1 MGANIFICN
10 KPSIV
15 WIDNLGVER
24 LDSQFYHDEFLE
36 NERKILE
43 SGCDIRTI
51 SEISFK
57 VNQGPNPVFEENMD
71 GVPCLKT
78 RNLYDDQINFDGC
91 NYVSMN
97 EYQKYKKFK
106 IEYGDL
112 LISIL
117 GEGSIG
123 KCNIYV
129 SNRTA
134 IFNRP
139 LALLK
144 VKKSEVDEFYLS
156 VYLRSSY
163 GKKFLE
169 RGISGSSGQKVL
181 GMDYIKKILVPIP
194 STEIQKYIGDK
205 VRKAEELK
213 EEASQLKKEMEDIIT
228 TQLKLD
234 DLESELNDIKDK
246 FVWESIGNIIG
257 RLDSIYYRKQ
267 NIKTVNHMKNLMGQ
281 HKYLSDFVET
291 IYTGKKPTFKERG
304 EEVFFV
310 QSGNISNNFLEFNET
325 IKVDISSYKTL
336 NFGDILVAKDGE
348 TIGKIAVNFSNNKSI
363 LNEHTYCLKIKEQ
376 YKAYGAYIYYLFTNR
391 TLNNLIRRES
401 TGSAQKGLNQ
411 DFVNWI
417 PVPLIDEM
425 EIIRIMNT
433 EKRRCNNIY
442 EADMLIKEAKQDI
455 EDLIEG
461 TFDMSKLNENS
472 IERR

>member
-1 MGANIFICN
+1 MCDSYVR
-10 KPSIV
+10 KKYV
-15 WIDNLGVER
+15 WVDIEKIRDR
-24 LDSQFYHDEFLE
+24 LDFGFYSPEQQE
-36 NERKILE
+36 NEKKIVDYGNYLRLNEVTLNRRSEPQTE
-43 SGCDIRTI
+43 SNDFINSGIDVIRMSDIRPF
-51 SEISFK
+51 EISFENTVK
-57 VNQGPNPVFEENMD
+57 ISEEVFLELSEFKLLEGMLIFGLT
-71 GVPCLKT
+71 GVTLGRVVIIPKGIRKCITNRRIAQLEMKPE
-78 RNLYDDQINFDGC
+78 YDT
-91 NYVSMN
+91 Y
-97 EYQKYKKFK
+97 Y
-106 IEYGDL
+106 
-112 LISIL
+112 L
-117 GEGSIG
+117 GVFL
-123 KCNIYV
+123 N
-129 SNRTA
+129 
-134 IFNRP
+134 
-139 LALLK
+139 
-144 VKKSEVDEFYLS
+144 S
-156 VYLRSSY
+156 VYGQLQLFRYSTGVAQPNLR
-163 GKKFLE
+163 LE
-169 RGISGSSGQKVL
+169 DTGE
-181 GMDYIKKILVPIP
+181 ILVPIP
-194 STEIQKYIGDK
+194 TPEIQKYIGDK

-234 DLESELNDIKDK
+234 DLQSELNDIKDK

-291 IYTGKKPTFKERG
+291 INTGKKPTFKERG

-363 LNEHTYCLKIKEQ
+363 LNEHTYCLKLKEQ
-376 YKAYGAYIYYLFTNR
+376 YKAYGAYIYYLFTNKA
-391 TLNNLIRRES
+391 LNNLIRRES

-442 EADMLIKEAKQDI
+442 EAEMLIKEAKQDI